1 MVSQD
6 KVERPACVKQ
16 SIELMFGEMCSVTI
30 EGEGSG
36 GDVVEHDVRSPASHQ
51 VEPGTYEEEVK
62 EVHNSSTFSPDGESL
77 PLLVRI
83 GVLLGAGAHLHEGKV
98 VWPSENDSPTR

>member
-1 MVSQD
+1 
-6 KVERPACVKQ
+6 
-16 SIELMFGEMCSVTI
+16 MFRGMSSVTI

-36 GDVVEHDVRSPASHQ
+36 GDEVEHDIRSPASHQ
-51 VEPGTYEEEVK
+51 VEPGTYEVK

>member
-1 MVSQD
+1 M
-6 KVERPACVKQ
+6 KQ

-83 GVLLGAGAHLHEGKV
+83 GVLLGAGAHLHEGKDSC
-98 VWPSENDSPTR
+98 WPSENDSPTR

>member
-1 MVSQD
+1 M
-6 KVERPACVKQ
+6 KQ

-62 EVHNSSTFSPDGESL
+62 EVQLFHL
-77 PLLVRI
+77 MVRACRC
-83 GVLLGAGAHLHEGKV
+83 LCA
-98 VWPSENDSPTR
+98 